1 MKIKIVL
8 VFLLITSSVSS
19 QENNVLGFY
28 CGYSGSGTVV
38 VKNVSDLL
46 FHKNYNAIRG
56 LLYSKVPAENFLGVI
71 VCKRLAY
78 DKKLTLTPADLT
90 KIEELLKSREKV
102 QICGGCTYHE
112 EVELS
117 KLLHSQEEIT
127 STNEYFFELN
137 DK

>member
-1 MKIKIVL
+1 MKIKISL
-8 VFLLITSSVSS
+8 LFLLITALVYS

-38 VKNVSDLL
+38 IQNVSNLL
-46 FHKNYNAIRG
+46 SHKNYNEIKG

-78 DKKLTLTPADLT
+78 DKNLTLTSTDLT
-90 KIEELLKSREKV
+90 KIEELLKSTKKV

-127 STNEYFFELN
+127 STNQYFFESN